1 MFGESCPIS
10 GRDLPVRGW
19 DGIIGLTDSDVG
31 IIGLV
36 MTERS
41 GNQIP
46 LDLVRHVAASTGLPE
61 ATAGRVV
68 ADVAAYFA
76 ESVEEYVRRRHGEMR
91 AMHWKNDNI
100 WPQIAAELGTRR
112 FGAPNLSERQLR
124 RIVYG

>member
-1 MFGESCPIS
+1 
-10 GRDLPVRGW
+10 LPVLAG
-19 DGIIGLTDSDVG
+19 DGIIGLTESVVG

-36 MTERS
+36 MTEQS
-41 GNQIP
+41 GNPIP

-61 ATAGRVV
+61 AIAGRVV

-76 ESVEEYVRRRHGEMR
+76 ESVEDYVRRRHAEMR

-100 WPQIAAELGTRR
+100 WPQIAAELGIRR
-112 FGAPNLSERQLR
+112 FGAPKLSERQLR